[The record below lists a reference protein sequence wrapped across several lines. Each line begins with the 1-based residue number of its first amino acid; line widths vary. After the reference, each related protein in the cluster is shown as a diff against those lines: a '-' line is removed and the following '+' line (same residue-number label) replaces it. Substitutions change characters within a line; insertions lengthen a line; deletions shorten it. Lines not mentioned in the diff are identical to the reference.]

1 MKILFRNKQKIR
13 DINESRTHPLK
24 EQTTP
29 QKPTIQEWDILMAD
43 LTPSKRDDEILEESV
58 QLIQKT
64 KQLLS
69 EDWASR
75 WLPRWLGGGSNETPD
90 WIPNILGPGSLIA
103 PGEGI
108 SLKDTGPQ
116 YISPEMMDVIQRNNP
131 GLDLSTREGFET
143 AMTQGGMTG
152 EQAKAATEEYYNTGW
167 AGVETAA
174 ALAALLPAAAAAAPA
189 AGAGA
194 AGATGA
200 TAAGEVAAGTAL
212 RTGAA
217 AAARTGGSAALR
229 TGGGAVLSGA
239 PRLGTPAVRAAM
251 QRLSGLQRIG
261 AGTVTRNAGR
271 FWRGAGWA
279 KNLFRDHYG
288 KYMIF
293 EFAAAELAPE
303 FYDKYLKYVDPFH
316 YAIQAL
322 RAFKIM
328 PYIGDES
335 PPIWF
340 GRDPA
345 NMETWLGLEEYMPW
359 YENSVAEGDALVE
372 EMTAAGQDLVN
383 AMERGDEA
391 AAAEAN
397 QRRKAVEEKMKEHSA
412 KEYNEWIELSEK
424 IDEQLAGGDLG
435 DAAEPT
441 EHGHENPAVYAYGTE
456 AEKAHYEQLKQNPDI
471 AGAGEFLN
479 HYIYGGGEE

>member
-13 DINESRTHPLK
+13 DINESRMHPLK
-24 EQTTP
+24 EQATP
-29 QKPTIQEWDILMAD
+29 QKPTIQEWDISMAD
-43 LTPSKRDDEILEESV
+43 LMPSKTDDEILEESV

-108 SLKDTGPQ
+108 NLKDSGPQ

-131 GLDLSTREGFET
+131 GLDLSTREGFEA
-143 AMTQGGMTG
+143 AMKQGGMTG
-152 EQAKAATEEYYNTGW
+152 EQAKAETEEYFQTGM
-167 AGVETAA
+167 AGAKTAA
-174 ALAALLPAAAAAAPA
+174 ALALLLPAAAAAAPT

-194 AGATGA
+194 AGAG
-200 TAAGEVAAGTAL
+200 AAGEVAAGTAL
-212 RTGAA
+212 RTGAT

-229 TGGGAVLSGA
+229 TGGGAVLRGA
-239 PRLGTPAVRAAM
+239 PRIGTPAVRAAM
-251 QRLSGLQRIG
+251 QRLSGLQKIG
-261 AGTVTRNAGR
+261 TGAVTKNAGR
-271 FWRGAGWA
+271 FWRGAPWA
-279 KNLFRDHYG
+279 KNLYSNHYG

-372 EMTAAGQDLVN
+372 EMTAAGQDLVS

-424 IDEQLAGGDLG
+424 IDEQLAAGDLG
-435 DAAEPT
+435 DTTELT
-441 EHGHENPAVYAYGTE
+441 EHGPENPAVYAYGTE
-456 AEKAHYEQLKQNPDI
+456 AEKAHYEQLKQNPDM
-471 AGAGEFLN
+471 AGGEEFLN
-479 HYIYGGGEE
+479 HYTYGGGEE

>member
-1 MKILFRNKQKIR
+1 MKIIFRNKQKIR
-13 DINESRTHPLK
+13 NINESRAPL
-24 EQTTP
+24 
-29 QKPTIQEWDILMAD
+29 QEWDTLMAD
-43 LTPSKRDDEILEESV
+43 LMPSKTDDEILEESI

-64 KQLLS
+64 KQILS

-75 WLPRWLGGGSNETPD
+75 WLPRWLGGGSNETPG
-90 WIPNILGPGSLIA
+90 WLPNILGKGSLIA

-108 SLKDTGPQ
+108 SLNDKPQ
-116 YISPEMMDVIQRNNP
+116 YISPEMMDVVQRNNP
-131 GLDLSTREGFET
+131 DIDLGTMEGFEA
-143 AMTQGGMTG
+143 AMRQGGMTG
-152 EQAKAATEEYYNTGW
+152 EQAKAETEEYFDTGM

-194 AGATGA
+194 AGAGA
-200 TAAGEVAAGTAL
+200 VGAGEVAAGTAL
-212 RTGAA
+212 RTGAG
-217 AAARTGGSAALR
+217 AAARTGQTALR
-229 TGGGAVLSGA
+229 TGATALRGA
-239 PRLGTPAVRAAM
+239 PRIGTPAVRTAM
-251 QRLSGLQRIG
+251 QRLSGLQRIT
-261 AGTVTRNAGR
+261 AGTVTRNAGKFSR
-271 FWRGAGWA
+271 AARWA
-279 KNLFRDHYG
+279 KNLYSNHYG

-345 NMETWLGLEEYMPW
+345 NLETLFGLEEHMPW
-359 YENSVAEGDALVE
+359 YEESVAEGDALAE
-372 EMTAAGQDLVN
+372 EMATAAQDIVD
-383 AMERGDEA
+383 AMERGDMA
-391 AAAEAN
+391 AAEEAN

-412 KEYNEWIELSEK
+412 KEYNEWIAISEEINEQMPAGELEG
-424 IDEQLAGGDLG
+424 AT
-435 DAAEPT
+435 EPT
-441 EHGHENPAVYAYGTE
+441 EHGPENPAVYAYGTE
-456 AEKAHYEQLKQNPDI
+456 TEKAHYEQLKQNPGID
-471 AGAGEFLN
+471 GANEFLN
-479 HYIYGGGEE
+479 HYTYGAGEE